1 MLFCVIRCDKKFNSA
16 VFIMKIQQINFENSR
31 GIKLSAKLELPVDRR
46 PHNYAI
52 FAHCFTCNKNFT
64 AVRYISSALAA
75 KGFGVLSF
83 DFTGLGMSEGDFADT
98 NFSGTVDDLICAAEF
113 LKKNFKAPAVI
124 VGHSLGGAA
133 SLLAASQFDEIKAVA
148 TVGAPA
154 APQHVNN
161 LLNGGIA
168 EIKEKGAAEINIGG
182 RPFTIKKQF
191 IEDLEKQNLLSV
203 VREMRGNAFLF
214 LHSPQDRIVAVENA
228 AELFKAVFHPKS
240 FVSLDGADHLLS
252 KKEDALYVGDLI
264 AAWAMRYAEIPAEK
278 GFSTNNQVVAYL
290 GAEEKFTT
298 RIKAGN
304 HGLIADEPESFGG
317 NAFGASPY
325 ELVAAGLA
333 ACTAMTLRLYADR
346 KKWDLREV
354 YVHIAHEKSHPEDC
368 LNCDAATSKI
378 DKFTRE
384 LELIGELDAEQKT
397 RLLEIADRC
406 PVHRTLEN
414 MSSVKT
420 RLKN

>member
-1 MLFCVIRCDKKFNSA
+1 MSIQ
-16 VFIMKIQQINFENSR
+16 KISFENSR
-31 GIKLSAKLELPVDRR
+31 GGKLAARLELPAVRR

-83 DFTGLGMSEGDFADT
+83 DFTGLGESEGDFADT

-113 LKKNFKAPAVI
+113 LKKNYQSPAVI
-124 VGHSLGGAA
+124 IGHSLGGAA
-133 SLLAASQFDEIKAVA
+133 SLLAASQLDEIKAVA
-148 TVGAPA
+148 TIGTPS
-154 APQHVNN
+154 APQHVTT
-161 LLNGGIA
+161 LLTGGIA
-168 EIKEKGAAEINIGG
+168 EINTKGFASISIGG
-182 RPFTIKKQF
+182 RLFIIKRQF
-191 IEDLEKQNLLSV
+191 IDDLKEQNLLSV
-203 VREMRGNAFLF
+203 VREMRKAFLF
-214 LHSPQDRIVAVENA
+214 LHSPQDRIVNIDNA
-228 AELFKAVFHPKS
+228 AELYQTAFHPKS

-252 KKEDALYVGDLI
+252 NKSDAIYVGDLI
-264 AAWAMRYAEIPAEK
+264 AAWATRYAMIPPEK
-278 GFSTNNQVVAYL
+278 DFSTDRHLVAYL
-290 GAEEKFTT
+290 GSEAKFTT
-298 RIKAGN
+298 QIKVGT
-304 HGLIADEPESFGG
+304 HQLTSDEPESFGG

-354 YVHIAHEKSHPEDC
+354 YVHISHEKSHPEDC

-384 LELIGELDAEQKT
+384 LELVGDLDAEQRQ
-397 RLLEIADRC
+397 RLLEIADKC

-414 MSSVKT
+414 MSHIKT
-420 RLKN
+420 VLKN